1 MRVVEGFFE
10 GANPFAGSGQHTGG
24 GQGGGGVGAAGP
36 LLGTGGGAERLGPS
50 LHNGA
55 GRPGVAGA
63 LVVLV
68 PVRKGGP
75 DLPYSGF
82 NAAWDVHDAVA
93 SAVQGPHGVLR

>member
-1 MRVVEGFFE
+1 MPIQSACSARGWEAMRVVEGFFE

-63 LVVLV
+63 GSL
-68 PVRKGGP
+68 G
-75 DLPYSGF
+75 S
-82 NAAWDVHDAVA
+82 
-93 SAVQGPHGVLR
+93 SAERRPGSTV